1 MLESVAPVQER
12 VFVYEA
18 FELSGFPLLA
28 LLRRF
33 LCVFS
38 LLVWLWDLRAKTDT
52 NCVDFHVAARFCP
65 IINSNIVFWKVN
77 IGFDGSLW
85 LVDVANV

>member
-1 MLESVAPVQER
+1 MIESVAPVQER

-18 FELSGFPLLA
+18 FELSDFPLLA

-38 LLVWLWDLRAKTDT
+38 LLVWL
-52 NCVDFHVAARFCP
+52 
-65 IINSNIVFWKVN
+65 
-77 IGFDGSLW
+77 
-85 LVDVANV
+85 

>member
-1 MLESVAPVQER
+1 MTIFVLDISNHRNAFERKEDGMLESVAPEQER

-28 LLRRF
+28 LLSRF

-38 LLVWLWDLRAKTDT
+38 LLVWL
-52 NCVDFHVAARFCP
+52 
-65 IINSNIVFWKVN
+65 
-77 IGFDGSLW
+77 
-85 LVDVANV
+85 